1 MEEQRA
7 RQEAENTASGGAQAG
22 EGEGAQAPAAG
33 AGEAVT
39 ASATEEDDPVLAR
52 ALAMSV
58 GESAAASAEPDL
70 SAMTEDEQIAY
81 AMRMSMQ
88 AEEGSSGPSGASEE
102 KMDVDEPSGS
112 SEKKDDDYS
121 EAMNDPAFLQV
132 NNTCAEK
139 NTGCHNKFSTRNYK
153 LPKNSSKFEQCR
165 YDFNMTKFFGRK
177 NFKILIFTKTCR
189 KNLLGRSVCFLC
201 TYIHI

>member
-139 NTGCHNKFSTRNYK
+139 IPGAITSFRQEVTNCQKK
-153 LPKNSSKFEQCR
+153 PSKFAQCR
-165 YDFNMTKFFGRK
+165 FHFHLTNFF
-177 NFKILIFTKTCR
+177 
-189 KNLLGRSVCFLC
+189 
-201 TYIHI
+201 

>member
-7 RQEAENTASGGAQAG
+7 RQEAENATSGGAQAG
-22 EGEGAQAPAAG
+22 EEGAQAPAAG
-33 AGEAVT
+33 AADQAAP

-58 GESAAASAEPDL
+58 GESAAAEPDL

-88 AEEGSSGPSGASEE
+88 AEEGSSGPAATSEE

-139 NTGCHNKFSTRNYK
+139 ICFPST
-153 LPKNSSKFEQCR
+153 
-165 YDFNMTKFFGRK
+165 
-177 NFKILIFTKTCR
+177 
-189 KNLLGRSVCFLC
+189 
-201 TYIHI
+201 

>member
-58 GESAAASAEPDL
+58 GESADASAEPDL

-139 NTGCHNKFSTRNYK
+139 NTGCHNKFSTRSHK
-153 LPKNSSKFEQCR
+153 LPKKFEQCR
-165 YDFNMTKFFGRK
+165 YHFILTKFFDRK
-177 NFKILIFTKTCR
+177 KFKLIEISTKTCR
-189 KNLLGRSVCFLC
+189 KNLFGRPVCFLC
-201 TYIHI
+201 TNIHI

>member
-7 RQEAENTASGGAQAG
+7 RQEAENATSGGQA
-22 EGEGAQAPAAG
+22 EGQPAAAG
-33 AGEAVT
+33 ATEQAGAAV
-39 ASATEEDDPVLAR
+39 AEEDDPVLAR

-58 GESAAASAEPDL
+58 GESASAGGEPDL

-88 AEEGSSGPSGASEE
+88 DEGTPAATSEE
-102 KMDVDEPSGS
+102 KMDVDEPSAGS

-132 NNTCAEK
+132 IIDFQ
-139 NTGCHNKFSTRNYK
+139 FST
-153 LPKNSSKFEQCR
+153 QI
-165 YDFNMTKFFGRK
+165 
-177 NFKILIFTKTCR
+177 NFHLLVSEIDREFT
-189 KNLLGRSVCFLC
+189 
-201 TYIHI
+201 